1 MADEQ
6 VGRRGS
12 LKIRRGEGALVALV
26 DFSDCCE
33 WFGGGM
39 FSDSVAGRDDV
50 GFEIEES
57 LVAVVALDPI
67 SPWHSQSTP
76 DVNDL
81 ILLLAVM
88 TTQGIAEL

>member
-1 MADEQ
+1 VADEQ

-39 FSDSVAGRDDV
+39 FSDSVAGETTLASR
-50 GFEIEES
+50 
-57 LVAVVALDPI
+57 LKN
-67 SPWHSQSTP
+67 HS
-76 DVNDL
+76 
-81 ILLLAVM
+81 
-88 TTQGIAEL
+88 